1 MTSTSKISVFFYNFD
16 VQGNCYA
23 DIVLPISSNRISGF
37 KVKLGPGGGIMVHM
51 PSGMGTTWTFNEI
64 EWAEVRKQITEEY
77 RKAINN
83 QPILVKLHDFDEKN
97 NCLADITLRDTG
109 VVISDFKVVLG
120 LGGGIMVH
128 MPSWMHTRWSYTEVQ
143 WSEVRQIVA
152 REYLSAVSAKK
163 QSIRSVMTS
172 DGTQVCCFYS
182 SVVRVEVT
190 VEAIIVSSNEQI
202 QGIQLVY
209 TKDKNVIQVFMPREM
224 NSYWNNTCIE
234 WDALV
239 EIITNEYRRQ
249 VLGEN
254 CESISDTVTIE
265 FPHVQ
270 EVTICM
276 VDVKLPH
283 KKNIIKGFRIRKI
296 KGVER
301 IIISTPKW
309 MGRWN
314 DSRVTWFDLCAI
326 IMNEYNKYSIVE
338 NKVAEKHQETINHEA
353 LTQNDATVDECG
365 SGVHSSKQ
373 QPKEKN
379 ELGRIKNAKK
389 SAFVFYPRTVLR
401 AVASSDSSG
410 SESKRK
416 LFDLVSALNKGS
428 LGGIGPFEIN
438 ILEWIA
444 KLHYVTS
451 TMLLDLIKA
460 GYVSFGW
467 RGDVTQAKLGKIIN
481 RMADY
486 QLITLTRFVT
496 VNDDGSLEN
505 NSCSVMR
512 IITLGR
518 NGSILL
524 HELGKNMTKYNAFDI
539 FQDGNTVKRFLT
551 ANQWLVYWLKTYK
564 DEIGEDYETSC
575 VIHLKGIEYI
585 GARIYATVTVNDCPV
600 VAEPIR
606 RVEEFEI
613 DSNKQWLCEKIKRL
627 SLLFDNLD
635 QLYHGKDEISFP
647 QRPTIVL
654 VCEDDEHIFEVL
666 ETIKLIL
673 PEIHDQKIWFSSDL
687 RIFNYDR
694 RGERFLH
701 FHNGEL
707 NLVNLEQ
714 VIGIDKE
721 GGGDSDIYTKE
732 HSG

>member
-1 MTSTSKISVFFYNFD
+1 
-16 VQGNCYA
+16 
-23 DIVLPISSNRISGF
+23 
-37 KVKLGPGGGIMVHM
+37 
-51 PSGMGTTWTFNEI
+51 
-64 EWAEVRKQITEEY
+64 
-77 RKAINN
+77 
-83 QPILVKLHDFDEKN
+83 
-97 NCLADITLRDTG
+97 
-109 VVISDFKVVLG
+109 
-120 LGGGIMVH
+120 
-128 MPSWMHTRWSYTEVQ
+128 
-143 WSEVRQIVA
+143 
-152 REYLSAVSAKK
+152 
-163 QSIRSVMTS
+163 
-172 DGTQVCCFYS
+172 
-182 SVVRVEVT
+182 
-190 VEAIIVSSNEQI
+190 
-202 QGIQLVY
+202 
-209 TKDKNVIQVFMPREM
+209 
-224 NSYWNNTCIE
+224 
-234 WDALV
+234 
-239 EIITNEYRRQ
+239 
-249 VLGEN
+249 
-254 CESISDTVTIE
+254 
-265 FPHVQ
+265 
-270 EVTICM
+270 
-276 VDVKLPH
+276 
-283 KKNIIKGFRIRKI
+283 
-296 KGVER
+296 
-301 IIISTPKW
+301 

-326 IMNEYNKYSIVE
+326 IKNEYNKYSIVE
-338 NKVAEKHQETINHEA
+338 SKVAEKHQETISHEA
-353 LTQNDATVDECG
+353 LTQNDKTVDECG

-373 QPKEKN
+373 EPKEKN
-379 ELGRIKNAKK
+379 ELGRIKNAEK

-467 RGDVTQAKLGKIIN
+467 RGDVTQAKLVKIIN

-505 NSCSVMR
+505 NSRSVMR
-512 IITLGR
+512 IITLER

-551 ANQWLVYWLKTYK
+551 TNQWLVYWLKTYK

-575 VIHLKGIEYI
+575 VIYLKGIEYI
-585 GARIYATVTVNDCPV
+585 GARIYATVTVNDYPM